1 MSGIGQHDWWSRRW
15 LSNAIHNNLGDANNL
30 ERMAWGSLPP
40 WQRRTKLPKVKQ
52 TTLESKQPPG
62 TK

>member
-1 MSGIGQHDWWSRRW
+1 MTNFSQP